1 MENGI
6 VQIYNKLRKY
16 RWCHFSAGKF
26 YSNRNKWFT
35 IPPIIL
41 ASATSF
47 VILDDN
53 GENYTRVNH
62 YLGASLSMLTAML
75 SGVSM
80 HLNYNAKS
88 ECHMMSGKSY
98 DELITK
104 LEIYI
109 KFKTHS
115 KQEIIKIIEEDIL
128 KIKRNNKFHIPQWI
142 FDNYRELP
150 DEDKYYFNLLPKVNL
165 QETNL

>member
-6 VQIYNKLRKY
+6 IQIYNKLRKY
-16 RWCHFSAGKF
+16 RWCHLTAGKF
-26 YSNRNKWFT
+26 YSSRNKWFT
-35 IPPIIL
+35 IPPIIF

-47 VILDDN
+47 VILEDN
-53 GENYTRVNH
+53 RTDNTRINH
-62 YLGASLSMLTAML
+62 YLSATLSMLTAML

-80 HLNYNAKS
+80 HLGYHAKS

-109 KFKTHS
+109 KFKTHTI
-115 KQEIIKIIEEDIL
+115 EYIIKIIEEDML
-128 KIKRNNKFHIPQWI
+128 KIKRNNKFYIPQWI
-142 FDNYRELP
+142 FDDYRNLS
-150 DEDKYYFNLLPKVNL
+150 DDDKYYRNLLPKTNL

>member
-1 MENGI
+1 
-6 VQIYNKLRKY
+6 
-16 RWCHFSAGKF
+16 
-26 YSNRNKWFT
+26 
-35 IPPIIL
+35 
-41 ASATSF
+41 
-47 VILDDN
+47 
-53 GENYTRVNH
+53 
-62 YLGASLSMLTAML
+62 MLTAML

-80 HLNYNAKS
+80 HLGYNAKS

-109 KFKTHS
+109 KFKTHG
-115 KQEIIKIIEEDIL
+115 KKEIIKIIEEDIL

-150 DEDKYYFNLLPKVNL
+150 DEDKYYFNLLPKTNL